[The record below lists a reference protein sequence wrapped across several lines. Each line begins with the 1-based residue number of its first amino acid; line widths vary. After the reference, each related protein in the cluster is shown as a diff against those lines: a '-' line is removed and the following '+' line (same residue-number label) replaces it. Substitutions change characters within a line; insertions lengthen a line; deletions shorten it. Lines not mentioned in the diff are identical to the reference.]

1 MTSAAAG
8 PGDVAEAYLGT
19 RNYQRAAE
27 VLQSALAEA
36 PNDAGLLAQYARACL
51 GLKDYQR
58 AAQAAHS
65 ALAAA
70 PGDEHVMRVY
80 ALALNGQ
87 GRRQEALQM
96 AWKAATENP
105 HIYSVHYTY
114 ASLLHEAGRSREAL
128 DVIDEALR
136 LYPESADSLV
146 LRGDIHRALGSFTAA
161 EDNYQAALRLEPDH
175 ASAVHNLAVA
185 RLKWGK
191 LTTSINGFLGAGR
204 LDPGLGALARRNI
217 GVVLIRV
224 LRVSTACVILL
235 ALAMISVMAVHGDS
249 QPTVVP
255 RIFTALLSLGLV
267 AVIAWLVRSVPRP
280 TLYAVLR
287 ERTFLAVRLGFLGFA
302 VVAGVATAAVGST
315 PLTDVL
321 GPLLLFGAVS
331 LRVYGWLSGQ

>member
-19 RNYQRAAE
+19 RNYRRAAE
-27 VLQSALAEA
+27 VLQSALAED
-36 PNDAGLLAQYARACL
+36 PNDAGLLAQYARALL
-51 GLKDYQR
+51 GLKDYHG
-58 AAQAAHS
+58 AAQAAYS

-70 PGDEHVMRVY
+70 PADEHVMRVY

-87 GRRQEALQM
+87 GRRQEALQV

-105 HIYSVHYTY
+105 NIYSVHYTY

-136 LYPESADSLV
+136 LYPESVDSLV
-146 LRGDIHRALGSFTAA
+146 LRGDIHRALGSSTAA

-224 LRVSTACVILL
+224 LRVSTACVIFL
-235 ALAMISVMAVHGDS
+235 AIAMIAVMAMREDS
-249 QPTVVP
+249 QPTTVP
-255 RIFTALLSLGLV
+255 RVFTALLTLGLV

-280 TLYAVLR
+280 TLEAVLR
-287 ERTFLAVRLGFLGFA
+287 ERTFLAVRLLFLVFA
-302 VVAGVATAAVGST
+302 IVAGVATVVVGST
-315 PLTDVL
+315 PVTDVS
-321 GPLLLFGAVS
+321 GPLLLFGAVC

>member
-1 MTSAAAG
+1 MTSAAR

-27 VLQSALAEA
+27 VLQSALAED
-36 PNDAGLLAQYARACL
+36 PNDAGLLAQYARARL
-51 GLKDYQR
+51 GLKDYPG
-58 AAQAAHS
+58 AAQAAWA

-87 GRRQEALQM
+87 GRRQEALEM
-96 AWKAATENP
+96 AWRAATENP
-105 HIYSVHYTY
+105 HVHSVHYTY
-114 ASLLHEAGRSREAL
+114 ASLLHDAGRSREAL

-136 LYPESADSLV
+136 LHPESADSLV
-146 LRGDIHRALGSFTAA
+146 LRGDIHRALRSFTAA

-217 GVVLIRV
+217 GVVLNRV
-224 LRVSTACVILL
+224 LRLSTACVIFMAI
-235 ALAMISVMAVHGDS
+235 ALITVTAMHGDS
-249 QPTVVP
+249 RPTVVP
-255 RIFTALLSLGLV
+255 RVFAVLFAVGLV
-267 AVIAWLVRSVPRP
+267 AVIVWLVRSVPRP
-280 TLYAVLR
+280 TLRAVLR
-287 ERTFLAVRLGFLGFA
+287 ERTFLAVRVLFLVFA
-302 VVAGVATAAVGST
+302 IVAGLLTAVVGST

-321 GPLLLFGAVS
+321 GPVLLFGTVC
-331 LRVYGWLSGQ
+331 LRVYGWLSGE